1 MEGGEFLMH
10 NVTLEVK
17 DNILTVTVDLSKS
30 FGRSVSG
37 KSITVAT
44 TAGAVPVEG
53 VLVNLNVYKK

>member
-1 MEGGEFLMH
+1 MH